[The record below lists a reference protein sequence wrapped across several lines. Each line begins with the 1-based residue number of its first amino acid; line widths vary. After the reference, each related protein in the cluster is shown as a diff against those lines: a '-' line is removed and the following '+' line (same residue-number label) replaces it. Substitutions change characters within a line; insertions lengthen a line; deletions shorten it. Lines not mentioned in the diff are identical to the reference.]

1 MQKKRTM
8 WIFLFLVPTMVLFL
22 LIYGAPIVTLFT
34 TSLFDYKIYPNKF
47 QFIGLMNYINLF
59 FKDPTF
65 LTALSNTLVWV
76 VVHCAVNISIGVIV
90 ALVLMKKPFG
100 WKFVRTIYMVP
111 NIISSAAIGI
121 IFLNLFNPQYGA
133 LNSIIRLFGNK
144 NFSVNWLFDSST
156 AFGSVT
162 FTWILFGAYTTILV
176 LAEALAIPE
185 EIFEAARVDGANNF
199 QIDLHI
205 TLPML
210 RNVIGTTIIMGAT
223 YMLQMFDLIFL
234 TTQGGPGT
242 TTTNLPLY
250 LYKTAMINNNYG
262 YANAIGSFIII
273 LGLIFLF
280 IINKSFRI
288 GKTDY

>member
-1 MQKKRTM
+1 
-8 WIFLFLVPTMVLFL
+8 MVLFL

>member
-144 NFSVNWLFDSST
+144 NFSVNWLFNSST

>member
-1 MQKKRTM
+1 M
-8 WIFLFLVPTMVLFL
+8 
-22 LIYGAPIVTLFT
+22 
-34 TSLFDYKIYPNKF
+34 
-47 QFIGLMNYINLF
+47 
-59 FKDPTF
+59 
-65 LTALSNTLVWV
+65 
-76 VVHCAVNISIGVIV
+76 
-90 ALVLMKKPFG
+90 
-100 WKFVRTIYMVP
+100 
-111 NIISSAAIGI
+111 
-121 IFLNLFNPQYGA
+121 
-133 LNSIIRLFGNK
+133 
-144 NFSVNWLFDSST
+144 
-156 AFGSVT
+156 
-162 FTWILFGAYTTILV
+162 
-176 LAEALAIPE
+176 
-185 EIFEAARVDGANNF
+185 DGANNF

>member
-1 MQKKRTM
+1 
-8 WIFLFLVPTMVLFL
+8 
-22 LIYGAPIVTLFT
+22 
-34 TSLFDYKIYPNKF
+34 
-47 QFIGLMNYINLF
+47 MNYINLF

-144 NFSVNWLFDSST
+144 NFSVNWLFNSST

>member
-1 MQKKRTM
+1 MLQKKRTM

-162 FTWILFGAYTTILV
+162 FTWILLQFRKKYSKLREWTVRTTSRLTFTLRFQCLEMS
-176 LAEALAIPE
+176 LAQQLLWVP
-185 EIFEAARVDGANNF
+185 
-199 QIDLHI
+199 HI
-205 TLPML
+205 CC
-210 RNVIGTTIIMGAT
+210 RC
-223 YMLQMFDLIFL
+223 L
-234 TTQGGPGT
+234 T
-242 TTTNLPLY
+242 
-250 LYKTAMINNNYG
+250 
-262 YANAIGSFIII
+262 
-273 LGLIFLF
+273 
-280 IINKSFRI
+280 
-288 GKTDY
+288 